1 MGVILPP
8 AAASMMAMLGPWPNI
23 DEDDM
28 GRESVAVRTAHTTAL
43 PAAAQVDAGVQ
54 GVGQVHKGES
64 ATHLQSFWDQNG
76 GQNGHLA
83 QADAAL
89 RSMPRVID
97 GGASVVSAVKVA
109 AGTQA
114 VFAAVDVAK
123 LLAFGGAVGATYATA
138 RVLAG
143 RKAVGGILR
152 QGAEGTGK
160 VLAPLMRR
168 KVTEPMRRVLDTMKL
183 PRGPMGSPALAG
195 GPRGVVPLRPAGLR
209 NPSGPRSV
217 RDGIA
222 QMGRRNNRGNSGG
235 GRGGGGGRQ
244 RGSRDETGKFHG
256 AIPQSTRGMS
266 DAEKKKLEDDL
277 KKSIQKREAEQQ
289 RLGWEAGHE
298 ERLSREKSALRRL
311 FGK

>member
-28 GRESVAVRTAHTTAL
+28 GRESAAVRTAHTTAL

-64 ATHLQSFWDQNG
+64 ATHLQSFWDQHG
-76 GQNGHLA
+76 GQGGHLA

-143 RKAVGGILR
+143 RRAVGGILR

-195 GPRGVVPLRPAGLR
+195 GPRGVVPMRPAGLR

-235 GRGGGGGRQ
+235 GRGGGGGRG
-244 RGSRDETGKFHG
+244 RRDETGKFHG

-266 DAEKKKLEDDL
+266 EAEKKKLEDDL
-277 KKSIQKREAEQQ
+277 KKSIAKRKAEEQ
-289 RLGWEAGHE
+289 RLGYEAGHAERIRRE
-298 ERLSREKSALRRL
+298 EGALRRL
-311 FGK
+311 FGRNK